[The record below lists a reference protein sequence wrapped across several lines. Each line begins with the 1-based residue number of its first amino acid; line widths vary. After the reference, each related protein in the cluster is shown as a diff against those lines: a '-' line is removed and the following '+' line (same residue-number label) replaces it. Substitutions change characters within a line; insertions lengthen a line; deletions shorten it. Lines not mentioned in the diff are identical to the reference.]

1 MAIGLLIL
9 VSTGKENLYL
19 SYNPEITFF
28 KIAYKR
34 HTNFSTEVV
43 PQYFKNIPNF
53 GKRVSVNISKNA
65 DLLGQIHLYVKLPN
79 IIPQTHTY
87 LPENI
92 KKISWIKKIGFG
104 IIRYVDLEIG
114 GTLIERNYGDWLNIW
129 QELTSSYSKSKGL
142 DKMIGNID
150 ILTNYSNGKSSY
162 ILNIPL
168 HFWFC
173 QNYGVALPLI
183 SLTANEIKVHVEFN
197 DLDKCYK
204 ETPEYYIQVTN
215 YFSLF
220 KENETIQQNVDGQI
234 VLAKFVYFDTAK
246 KRLYYDKLK
255 GDFLVPTQ
263 SNSKYDIIG
272 KTTNFSMQ
280 ILPNTI
286 TIKDEGYFK
295 NNYLPNLESAYLL
308 VNYIYLDNDERFK
321 FIKKNHEYLIKTVQN
336 IQEQNIY
343 NINTSTKLSL
353 INPTIAIYWRC
364 QLESNYEIN
373 DLFNYTTLPLTD
385 KEESLINKEIIEIN
399 SQPIIEINS
408 NEYYQ
413 LVQIYQAHNNSPD
426 NGINC
431 YSFSMF
437 PEDSQP
443 SGSLNFSK
451 IDDSKIKLTMN
462 KIVNYQNSVKIRIYS
477 VQYNVFRIVN
487 GLGGLVFSN

>member
-1 MAIGLLIL
+1 
-9 VSTGKENLYL
+9 
-19 SYNPEITFF
+19 
-28 KIAYKR
+28 
-34 HTNFSTEVV
+34 
-43 PQYFKNIPNF
+43 
-53 GKRVSVNISKNA
+53 
-65 DLLGQIHLYVKLPN
+65 
-79 IIPQTHTY
+79 
-87 LPENI
+87 
-92 KKISWIKKIGFG
+92 
-104 IIRYVDLEIG
+104 
-114 GTLIERNYGDWLNIW
+114 
-129 QELTSSYSKSKGL
+129 
-142 DKMIGNID
+142 
-150 ILTNYSNGKSSY
+150 
-162 ILNIPL
+162 
-168 HFWFC
+168 
-173 QNYGVALPLI
+173 
-183 SLTANEIKVHVEFN
+183 
-197 DLDKCYK
+197 
-204 ETPEYYIQVTN
+204 
-215 YFSLF
+215 
-220 KENETIQQNVDGQI
+220 
-234 VLAKFVYFDTAK
+234 
-246 KRLYYDKLK
+246 
-255 GDFLVPTQ
+255 
-263 SNSKYDIIG
+263 
-272 KTTNFSMQ
+272 
-280 ILPNTI
+280 
-286 TIKDEGYFK
+286 
-295 NNYLPNLESAYLL
+295 
-308 VNYIYLDNDERFK
+308 
-321 FIKKNHEYLIKTVQN
+321 NHEYLIKTVQN